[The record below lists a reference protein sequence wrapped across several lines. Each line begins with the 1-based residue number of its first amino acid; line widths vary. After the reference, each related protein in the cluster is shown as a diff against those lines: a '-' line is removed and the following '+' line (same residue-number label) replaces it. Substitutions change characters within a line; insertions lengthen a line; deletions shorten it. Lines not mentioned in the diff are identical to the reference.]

1 MKKNWSQNM
10 KLAFNELMRIDP
22 LLNQLILDYGL
33 PKDRTVPNE
42 FSTLVKIIIGQQISR
57 SAAES
62 VFKKLLK
69 KTIISP
75 ENILKLDITELK
87 KTGLS
92 TQKINYIKDL
102 AFKIK
107 QDEINL
113 VNFNNL
119 PRDKIYDILIKVKGI
134 GEWTINNYRL
144 FALQDVDAWPGG
156 DLALQE
162 SVKQIKKLNSRPNY
176 NEMNKLSEKWKPYRG
191 AASLLL
197 WHYYS
202 MNKQSL

>member
-1 MKKNWSQNM
+1 MNKNWSENM
-10 KLAFNELMRIDP
+10 KLAFNALKKIDP
-22 LLNQLILDYGL
+22 LLNDLISNYGL
-33 PKDRTVPNE
+33 PKDRAVPNE

-62 VFKKLLK
+62 VFKKLSK

-75 ENILKLDITELK
+75 ENMLNLEIKELK
-87 KTGLS
+87 ETGLS

-102 AFKIK
+102 AFKIR

-113 VNFNNL
+113 ADF
-119 PRDKIYDILIKVKGI
+119 DKIPRKNVYDILIKVKGI

-144 FALQDVDAWPGG
+144 FALQDVDSWPGG

-162 SVKQIKKLNSRPNY
+162 SVRQIKKLNTRPNF

-191 AASLLL
+191 AAALLL

-202 MNKQSL
+202 IKK

>member
-10 KLAFNELMRIDP
+10 KLAFNKLKQIDP
-22 LLNQLILDYGL
+22 LLNKLILDYGL
-33 PKDRTVPNE
+33 PKDRAVPNE

-69 KTIISP
+69 KTIVSP
-75 ENILKLDITELK
+75 EELLNLNITELK
-87 KTGLS
+87 EVGLS

-113 VNFNNL
+113 SDFVNL
-119 PRDKIYDILIKVKGI
+119 PSNKIYDILIKVNGI

-162 SVKQIKKLNSRPNY
+162 SIKKIKNLNSRPNS
-176 NEMNKLSEKWKPYRG
+176 NEMNQLSEKWKPYRG
-191 AASLLL
+191 AAALLL

-202 MNKQSL
+202 IKK

>member
-10 KLAFNELMRIDP
+10 KLAFKELKKIDP
-22 LLNQLILDYGL
+22 FLNEIISDYGL
-33 PKDRTVPNE
+33 PKDRATPNE

-57 SAAES
+57 SAAKS
-62 VFKKLLK
+62 IFQKLLK
-69 KTIISP
+69 KTKISP
-75 ENILKLDITELK
+75 ETMLDLDLNELK

-107 QDEINL
+107 QEEINL
-113 VNFNNL
+113 ADFDNL
-119 PRDKIYDILIKVKGI
+119 PSDNIYNILIKVKGI

-162 SVKQIKKLNSRPNY
+162 SIKQIKKLNSRPNF

-191 AASLLL
+191 AAALLL

-202 MNKQSL
+202 IKK

>member
-10 KLAFNELMRIDP
+10 NLAFNKLKQIDP
-22 LLNQLILDYGL
+22 LLNKLILDYGL
-33 PKDRTVPNE
+33 PKDRAVPNE

-69 KTIISP
+69 KTIVSP
-75 ENILKLDITELK
+75 EELLNLNITELK
-87 KTGLS
+87 EVGLS

-113 VNFNNL
+113 SDFVNL
-119 PRDKIYDILIKVKGI
+119 PSNKIYDILIKVNGI

-162 SVKQIKKLNSRPNY
+162 SIKKIKNLNSRPNS
-176 NEMNKLSEKWKPYRG
+176 NEMNQLSEKWKPYRG
-191 AASLLL
+191 AAALLL

-202 MNKQSL
+202 IKK